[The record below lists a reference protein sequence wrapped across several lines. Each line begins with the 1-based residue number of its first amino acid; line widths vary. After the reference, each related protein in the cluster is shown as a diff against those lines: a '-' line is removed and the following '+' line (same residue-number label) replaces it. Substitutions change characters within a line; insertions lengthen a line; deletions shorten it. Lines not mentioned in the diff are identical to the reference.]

1 LHNEKTFRKIF
12 SNETFNCAKEMM
24 LALTEEKFNEKLK
37 EFNELEKNNSKNLEY
52 LKDIWLNCIEKWA

>member
-1 LHNEKTFRKIF
+1 
-12 SNETFNCAKEMM
+12 MM

-52 LKDIWLNCIEKWA
+52 LKDNWLIASKSGLDSNALAYL

>member
-1 LHNEKTFRKIF
+1 
-12 SNETFNCAKEMM
+12 MM

-52 LKDIWLNCIEKWA
+52 LKDNWINCIEKWARFKRVGIP